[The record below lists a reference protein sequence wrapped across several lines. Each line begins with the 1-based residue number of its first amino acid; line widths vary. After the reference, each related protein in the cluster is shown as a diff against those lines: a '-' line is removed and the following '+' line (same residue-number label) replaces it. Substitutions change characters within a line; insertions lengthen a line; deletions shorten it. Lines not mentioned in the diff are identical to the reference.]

1 MFGALLG
8 GAGLG
13 LLGGVAG
20 QFLGQA
26 FAPKIDPNQ
35 FVNPYEGTPE
45 GAGLRA
51 QNELL
56 ASYTQ
61 APFREAQLGQL
72 EYLQGLA
79 SGKQPS
85 IAEQQGQMAQQ
96 QALAQQ
102 QAQAKSATGIGSGL
116 AQRLA
121 MTNAAQAQAGIASQ
135 TQLARLQE
143 IQQANQMLSQAL
155 QAGRGQDVQSQQL
168 AGQGYGQIANAALE
182 AQRLRLGAQQA
193 NMQAQQQTGAAFGS
207 AIGGGLSAVA
217 GMGKKP

>member
-1 MFGALLG
+1 MPFMNLLG

-20 QFLGQA
+20 QFLGKA
-26 FAPKIDPNQ
+26 FAPKIDVNQ
-35 FVNPYEGTPE
+35 FKNPYEGTPE
-45 GAGLRA
+45 GEALRA
-51 QNELL
+51 QNALL
-56 ASYTQ
+56 AGYTQ

-79 SGKQPS
+79 SGQQPS

-102 QAQAKSATGIGSGL
+102 QAQAKSVQGIGAGL
-116 AQRLA
+116 AQRQA
-121 MTNAAQAQAGIASQ
+121 MSNAAQAQAGIAGQ

-168 AGQGYGQIANAALE
+168 AGQGYEQIARGALE
-182 AQRLRLGAQQA
+182 AQRLRLGAEQS
-193 NMQAQQQTGAAFGS
+193 NIQAQQQTGAAFAS
-207 AIGGGLSAVA
+207 AIGGGMTA
-217 GMGKKP
+217 GSQMGK